1 MRGWV
6 TLRRWGRVSG
16 NGDATATMVR
26 NINHTKDLPLTQP
39 FWPKKFKSG
48 YLVDNCFGI
57 LSCNNL
63 RIWGFLS
70 RVTPCFLRMVV
81 WRKSSRFKEWSLP
94 QLIHCCPTLLPTTST
109 TVATA
114 SETAQASQG
123 TPASG
128 SFFFHIF
135 LENRAL
141 EIIEIIA
148 FDHFHC
154 LQVSLRA
161 CWLQTPWGFQ
171 FEYWHGNQ

>member
-1 MRGWV
+1 MQQ
-6 TLRRWGRVSG
+6 LE
-16 NGDATATMVR
+16 
-26 NINHTKDLPLTQP
+26 
-39 FWPKKFKSG
+39 
-48 YLVDNCFGI
+48 
-57 LSCNNL
+57 NL
-63 RIWGFLS
+63 RVFLLKGDILLS
-70 RVTPCFLRMVV
+70 PDGELE
-81 WRKSSRFKEWSLP
+81 KSAGFKEWSLP

-161 CWLQTPWGFQ
+161 C
-171 FEYWHGNQ
+171 